1 MKLFDR
7 IASRL
12 NALRRMYSIY
22 CELGYVPWRK
32 PSAPRKKR
40 KRKNDGFMNGSDLIP
55 FFNNDGKRTVSHLLL
70 RPGYMIRDY
79 VVRGDHE
86 NYFAPL
92 TALLVFYSVFTL
104 LLAIVQPG
112 EQKPLFT
119 QGQLND
125 FRNIE
130 ITATVDS
137 IRVDSTQVSRIF
149 ADRLNTLGN
158 RVADVI
164 ELTHM
169 DLYPEAADKPWKQ
182 SLAAFESN
190 LRSKGVP
197 MFLWGF
203 LWLWILL
210 WRSLRK
216 HKIGFSG
223 AAAMSAYVMCQFC
236 VFKFLATLLTIRHPM
251 HVDLLLYALAL
262 VIDFHQL
269 LQVSYGK
276 AIRMTLGTGLRFV
289 LYVVLLGILALVGF
303 SLYTLGPDGI
313 SSFE

>member
-12 NALRRMYSIY
+12 SSLRRMYSIY

-32 PSAPRKKR
+32 PGKPRRRRLKK
-40 KRKNDGFMNGSDLIP
+40 NSFANGGDLIP

-70 RPGYMIRDY
+70 RPGYMMRDY

-112 EQKPLFT
+112 EQKPFFT
-119 QGQLND
+119 WEQVSKL
-125 FRNIE
+125 RKIE
-130 ITATVDS
+130 VKT
-137 IRVDSTQVSRIF
+137 DSTQTDRVM
-149 ADRLNTLGN
+149 ADRLILLANQ
-158 RVADVI
+158 VADVI
-164 ELTHM
+164 EVTHL
-169 DLYPEAADKPWKQ
+169 DQYPEAVDKPWKQ

-216 HKIGFSG
+216 YKIGFSG
-223 AAAMSAYVMCQFC
+223 AAAVSAYVMCQFC
-236 VFKFLATLLTIRHPM
+236 VFKFLAILLTWRNPA
-251 HVDLLLYALAL
+251 DLDLVLYGLAL
-262 VIDFHQL
+262 VIDYRQL
-269 LQVSYGK
+269 LRVSYGK
-276 AIRMTLGTGLRFV
+276 AIRMTLRTGLRFI
-289 LYVVLLGILALVGF
+289 LYLVLLFILAIALLLLF
-303 SLYTLGPDGI
+303 ALMPAGI
-313 SSFE
+313 IPLA